1 MTASLKNRFIFLS
14 CLLFSLAMHIAC
26 ICVLYSFSFHKQHN
40 LAALFWL
47 SSSNPH
53 LLQIEEENR
62 ENTLE
67 EIFEQ
72 IVVVPSNHQ
81 TPYDLLSSHRPLQ
94 LAPDLEL
101 VDSLSLVKKN
111 PLSFPIEE
119 SSSLTSICLPKLES
133 EPPLPSPI
141 AAIDSFINKKPE
153 IDPVMQ
159 TMLAPQI
166 LPQVSEMLNDKQ
178 QLSLPKENMSATTYK
193 EDLKFPLAHP
203 VIDLSIQ
210 NISSITDPNQMDQIA
225 AQMKNPP
232 ALFSK
237 IENLEVRR
245 HFLPE
250 ISSVSRLKN
259 YSFPSFAIA
268 NDWNHLFETHV
279 SYTPQDKGYVFS
291 IELFPKRDLSH
302 YRLKQHICFILD
314 RSSSV
319 PRHRFAVFKRS
330 VLKAL
335 ASMQEEDSFNIF
347 IIDKK
352 VTYFNTSKL
361 KVSKQNIRR
370 AEEFL
375 EAQTF
380 GRRASSSDIY
390 KSLESL
396 LLDLSQQEIVC
407 NAILLTAGKN
417 TFNSTLQQQT
427 VKKWLEN
434 KQGHITLHTA
444 AVGRENDLTFFNL
457 MSTSSGGFLVYSD
470 THASFPRKLA
480 KLVLDLKNP
489 LLTHLTLSAK
499 PSDVTSV
506 VDLTPTS
513 QSVLYQGTPY
523 TITGYIDDPCAF
535 ELSIQGKQHRQWIA
549 IKKTISFA
557 DAVEADPS
565 LENQWKMTKA
575 HTLFLKEGKRN
586 LLSDAEKVL
595 KSRFEAAFE

>member
-1 MTASLKNRFIFLS
+1 MTARLKNRFIFLF
-14 CLLFSLAMHIAC
+14 CLFFSLAMHVAC
-26 ICVLYSFSFHKQHN
+26 ICILYSFTFHKQQN
-40 LAALFWL
+40 LSALFWL

-53 LLQIEEENR
+53 LLQIDEQNR
-62 ENTLE
+62 ENTLQE
-67 EIFEQ
+67 VFEQ
-72 IVVVPSNHQ
+72 IWVAPSNYQ
-81 TPYDLLSSHRPLQ
+81 TPYDLLNSNRSLKV
-94 LAPDLEL
+94 APHLES
-101 VDSLSLVKKN
+101 VDSLALIKKSS
-111 PLSFPIEE
+111 LSFSIEEE
-119 SSSLTSICLPKLES
+119 SSLISVCLPKLES
-133 EPPLPSPI
+133 EPTLIPSVAPM
-141 AAIDSFINKKPE
+141 DSFVNKKPE
-153 IDPVMQ
+153 IDPIMQ
-159 TMLAPQI
+159 TTLAPQL
-166 LPQVSEMLNDKQ
+166 LPQVSETFNDKQ
-178 QLSLPKENMSATTYK
+178 QLSLPKENMSATIYK
-193 EDLKFPLAHP
+193 EDLQIPLTAP
-203 VIDLSIQ
+203 TVDLFIQ
-210 NISSITDPNQMDQIA
+210 NISSIIDPNQMDQIA
-225 AQMKNPP
+225 NQIENPP
-232 ALFSK
+232 PLFSE
-237 IENLEVRR
+237 IGNLEVMR

-250 ISSVSRLKN
+250 ISPVSRLKG

-319 PRHRFAVFKRS
+319 PRHRFAVFKRA

-352 VTYFNTSKL
+352 VTCFNASKL
-361 KVSKQNIRR
+361 KISKQNIRR

-380 GRRASSSDIY
+380 GSRASSSDIY

-480 KLVLDLKNP
+480 KLVLDLKDP
-489 LLTHLTLSAK
+489 LLTHLILSAK
-499 PSDVTSV
+499 PSDITSFI
-506 VDLTPTS
+506 DLSPAS

-523 TITGYIDDPCAF
+523 TITGYIDDPCTF

-557 DAVEADPS
+557 DAAEADPS
-565 LENQWKMTKA
+565 LEGQWKMTKA
-575 HTLFLKEGKRN
+575 HTRFLEEGKRD

>member
-1 MTASLKNRFIFLS
+1 MTAPLKNRFIFLS
-14 CLLFSLAMHIAC
+14 CLIFSLAMHVAC
-26 ICVLYSFSFHKQHN
+26 ICILYSLSLHKQHN
-40 LAALFWL
+40 LSALFWL

-53 LLQIEEENR
+53 LLQIAEENK
-62 ENTLE
+62 EHTLQE
-67 EIFEQ
+67 VFEQ

-81 TPYDLLSSHRPLQ
+81 TPYDLLSSNRPLE
-94 LAPDLEL
+94 LTPDLEL
-101 VDSLSLVKKN
+101 VDSLSLVRGN
-111 PLSFPIEE
+111 SLSFSIEE
-119 SSSLTSICLPKLES
+119 SSSLTSVCLPKLES
-133 EPPLPSPI
+133 EPLLTPPATST
-141 AAIDSFINKKPE
+141 DSFVNKKPE

-159 TMLAPQI
+159 TTLAPQ
-166 LPQVSEMLNDKQ
+166 LLQASEINDKQ
-178 QLSLPKENMSATTYK
+178 QLSLPKENRKATICK
-193 EDLKFPLAHP
+193 ENLKFPLASP
-203 VIDLSIQ
+203 AINLSIQ
-210 NISSITDPNQMDQIA
+210 NISPIIDPNQMDQVA

-232 ALFSK
+232 ALFSE
-237 IENLEVRR
+237 IENLEVMR
-245 HFLPE
+245 HLLPE
-250 ISSVSRLKN
+250 ISPVSRLKN
-259 YSFPSFAIA
+259 YCFPSFAIA

-291 IELFPKRDLSH
+291 VELFPKRDLSH

-319 PRHRFAVFKRS
+319 PRHRFAVFKRA

-352 VTYFNTSKL
+352 VTCFNTSNL
-361 KVSKQNIRR
+361 KISKQNIRR

-380 GRRASSSDIY
+380 GSRASASDIY

-480 KLVLDLKNP
+480 KLVLDLKDP
-489 LLTHLTLSAK
+489 LLTHLTLSAR
-499 PSDVTSV
+499 PSDVTSS
-506 VDLTPTS
+506 VDLSPSS

-535 ELSIQGKQHRQWIA
+535 ELSIQGKQYRQWIA

-557 DAVEADPS
+557 DAEEADS
-565 LENQWKMTKA
+565 TLENQWKMTKA
-575 HTLFLKEGKRN
+575 HARFLKEGKRD

>member
-14 CLLFSLAMHIAC
+14 CLIFSLAMHVAC
-26 ICVLYSFSFHKQHN
+26 ICILYSLSLHKQHN
-40 LAALFWL
+40 LSALFWL

-53 LLQIEEENR
+53 LLQIDEENK
-62 ENTLE
+62 EHTLQE
-67 EIFEQ
+67 VFEQ
-72 IVVVPSNHQ
+72 IVVIPSNHQ
-81 TPYDLLSSHRPLQ
+81 TPYDLLSSNRPLE

-101 VDSLSLVKKN
+101 VDSFSLVKRDL
-111 PLSFPIEE
+111 LSFSIEE
-119 SSSLTSICLPKLES
+119 SSSLTPVCLPKLES
-133 EPPLPSPI
+133 EPLLTPPATSM
-141 AAIDSFINKKPE
+141 DSFVNKKLE

-159 TMLAPQI
+159 TTLATQ
-166 LPQVSEMLNDKQ
+166 LPKASEANDKQ
-178 QLSLPKENMSATTYK
+178 QLSLPRENRKATIYKEN
-193 EDLKFPLAHP
+193 LKFPLAAP
-203 VIDLSIQ
+203 AINLSIQ
-210 NISSITDPNQMDQIA
+210 NISPIADPHQIDQLA

-232 ALFSK
+232 TLFSE
-237 IENLEVRR
+237 IEHLKVLR

-250 ISSVSRLKN
+250 ISPISRLKN
-259 YSFPSFAIA
+259 YCFPSFAIA

-291 IELFPKRDLSH
+291 IDLFPKRDLSH

-319 PRHRFAVFKRS
+319 PRHRFAVFKRA

-352 VTYFNTSKL
+352 VTRFHTSHL
-361 KVSKQNIRR
+361 KISKQNIRQ

-375 EAQTF
+375 ETQTF
-380 GRRASSSDIY
+380 GSRASSSDIY

-417 TFNSTLQQQT
+417 TCNSTLQQQT

-480 KLVLDLKNP
+480 KLVLDLKDP
-489 LLTHLTLSAK
+489 LLTHLTLSVK
-499 PSDVTSV
+499 PSDVTSF
-506 VDLTPTS
+506 VDLSPSS

-523 TITGYIDDPCAF
+523 TITGYIDDPCTF

-549 IKKTISFA
+549 IKKTICFA
-557 DAVEADPS
+557 DAEKADSS

-575 HTLFLKEGKRN
+575 HVRFLKEGKKD
-586 LLSDAEKVL
+586 LLSDAEKFL

>member
-14 CLLFSLAMHIAC
+14 CLIFSLAMHVAC
-26 ICVLYSFSFHKQHN
+26 ICILYSLSLHKQHN
-40 LAALFWL
+40 FSALFWL

-53 LLQIEEENR
+53 LLQIDEENK
-62 ENTLE
+62 EHTLQE
-67 EIFEQ
+67 VFEQ

-81 TPYDLLSSHRPLQ
+81 TPYDLLSSNRPFE

-101 VDSLSLVKKN
+101 VDSFSFVKRN
-111 PLSFPIEE
+111 PLSFSIEE
-119 SSSLTSICLPKLES
+119 SSSLASVCLPKLEN
-133 EPPLPSPI
+133 EPLLTPPATSM
-141 AAIDSFINKKPE
+141 DSFVNKKLE

-159 TMLAPQI
+159 TTLATQ
-166 LPQVSEMLNDKQ
+166 LPKASEANDKQ
-178 QLSLPKENMSATTYK
+178 QLSLPRENRKATIYKEN
-193 EDLKFPLAHP
+193 LKFPLADPAIH
-203 VIDLSIQ
+203 LSIQ
-210 NISSITDPNQMDQIA
+210 NVSPIIDPHQMDQLA

-232 ALFSK
+232 TLFSE
-237 IENLEVRR
+237 IEHLKVLR

-250 ISSVSRLKN
+250 ISPISRLKN
-259 YSFPSFAIA
+259 YCFPSFAIA

-291 IELFPKRDLSH
+291 VELFPKRDLSH

-319 PRHRFAVFKRS
+319 PRHRFAVFKRA

-352 VTYFNTSKL
+352 ITCFNTSNL
-361 KVSKQNIRR
+361 KISKQNIRQ

-380 GRRASSSDIY
+380 GSRASSSDIY
-390 KSLESL
+390 KSLENL

-407 NAILLTAGKN
+407 NAILLTSGKN

-480 KLVLDLKNP
+480 KLVLDLKDP
-489 LLTHLTLSAK
+489 LLTHLILSAR
-499 PSDVTSV
+499 PSDVTSF
-506 VDLTPTS
+506 VDLSPSS

-523 TITGYIDDPCAF
+523 RITGYIDDPCTF

-549 IKKTISFA
+549 IKKTICFA
-557 DAVEADPS
+557 DAEEADPS

-575 HTLFLKEGKRN
+575 HARFLKEGKKD

>member
-1 MTASLKNRFIFLS
+1 MTAPLKNRFIFLS
-14 CLLFSLAMHIAC
+14 CLISSLAMHVAC
-26 ICVLYSFSFHKQHN
+26 VCILYSLSLHKQHK
-40 LAALFWL
+40 LSALFWL

-62 ENTLE
+62 EQALQE
-67 EIFEQ
+67 VFEQ

-81 TPYDLLSSHRPLQ
+81 TPYDLLSPNRPPQ

-101 VDSLSLVKKN
+101 IDSLSLVKRN
-111 PLSFPIEE
+111 PLSFSIEE
-119 SSSLTSICLPKLES
+119 SSSLTSVCLPKLES
-133 EPPLPSPI
+133 EPLLTPP
-141 AAIDSFINKKPE
+141 AISMGSFVSKKPE

-159 TMLAPQI
+159 ATLAPQL
-166 LPQVSEMLNDKQ
+166 LPQEPETFNDKE
-178 QLSLPKENMSATTYK
+178 QLSLPKENKKATIYK
-193 EDLKFPLAHP
+193 ENLKFPLAAP
-203 VIDLSIQ
+203 TVNLSIQ
-210 NISSITDPNQMDQIA
+210 SISPIIDPHQMDQLA

-232 ALFSK
+232 ALFSE

-250 ISSVSRLKN
+250 ISPISRLKN
-259 YSFPSFAIA
+259 YCFPSFAIA

-291 IELFPKRDLSH
+291 VELFPKRDLSH

-319 PRHRFAVFKRS
+319 PRHRFAVFKRA

-335 ASMQEEDSFNIF
+335 TSMQEEDSFNIF

-352 VTYFNTSKL
+352 VTCLNASKL
-361 KVSKQNIRR
+361 KISKQNIRR

-380 GRRASSSDIY
+380 GSRASASDIY
-390 KSLESL
+390 KSLENL

-480 KLVLDLKNP
+480 KLVLDLKDP
-489 LLTHLTLSAK
+489 LLTHLTLSAR
-499 PSDVTSV
+499 PSDVTSF
-506 VDLTPTS
+506 VDLSPSS

-523 TITGYIDDPCAF
+523 TITGYIDDPCTF

-549 IKKTISFA
+549 IKKIISFA
-557 DAVEADPS
+557 DAEEADPS

-575 HTLFLKEGKRN
+575 HARFLKEGKRD

>member
-14 CLLFSLAMHIAC
+14 CLVFSLAMHVAC
-26 ICVLYSFSFHKQHN
+26 ICILYSLSLHKQHN
-40 LAALFWL
+40 LSALFWF

-53 LLQIEEENR
+53 LLQIDEENKQH
-62 ENTLE
+62 TLQE
-67 EIFEQ
+67 VFEQ

-81 TPYDLLSSHRPLQ
+81 TPYDLLSSNRSLE

-101 VDSLSLVKKN
+101 VDSLSLVKRN
-111 PLSFPIEE
+111 PLSFSIEE
-119 SSSLTSICLPKLES
+119 SYSLISVCLPKLES
-133 EPPLPSPI
+133 EPLLTPPTTSM
-141 AAIDSFINKKPE
+141 DSFVNKKPE

-159 TMLAPQI
+159 TTLAPQL
-166 LPQVSEMLNDKQ
+166 LPQASETFNDKE
-178 QLSLPKENMSATTYK
+178 QLSLPKENRRATIYK
-193 EDLKFPLAHP
+193 ENLKFPLAAP
-203 VIDLSIQ
+203 AINLSIQ
-210 NISSITDPNQMDQIA
+210 NISPIIDPHQIDQLA
-225 AQMKNPP
+225 AQMKSPP
-232 ALFSK
+232 ALFSE
-237 IENLEVRR
+237 IEHLEVQR

-250 ISSVSRLKN
+250 ISPISRLKN
-259 YSFPSFAIA
+259 YCFPSFAIA

-291 IELFPKRDLSH
+291 VELFPKRDLSH

-314 RSSSV
+314 RSRAV
-319 PRHRFAVFKRS
+319 PRHRFAVFKRA

-352 VTYFNTSKL
+352 VTCFNASKL
-361 KVSKQNIRR
+361 KISKQNIRQ

-380 GRRASSSDIY
+380 GSKASSSDIY

-457 MSTSSGGFLVYSD
+457 MSTSGGGFLVYSD

-480 KLVLDLKNP
+480 KLVLDLKDP

-499 PSDVTSV
+499 PSDVTSF
-506 VDLTPTS
+506 VDLSPSS

-523 TITGYIDDPCAF
+523 KITGYIDDPCTF

-549 IKKTISFA
+549 IKKNICFA
-557 DAVEADPS
+557 DAEEAAPY

-575 HTLFLKEGKRN
+575 HARFLKEGKRD